1 MPSQNSYV
9 VVDWDHTLTDPGR
22 VLHESWASKSL
33 GKVVRDAPLVKK
45 PFFAFLYGVLKLAE
59 LYRLDGSPGSFPIRA
74 AEALSRCIDRKN
86 MYLSP
91 EEFRPNAPVVGLL
104 KELKG
109 QGYGVVVLTSS
120 PSFVVERWLE
130 DAGIEVDAVK
140 GLELLFKDGKVAGI
154 DRRDRY
160 SSIMAGEGAGAA
172 KSYYA
177 SFLAGNGY
185 RVVGSVGNS
194 KADLVAPVNLYLPI
208 GGRPMIVYRWGSR
221 YVRDLREFLK
231 ELSRHS
237 LEQYATVPNDF

>member
-1 MPSQNSYV
+1 V
-9 VVDWDHTLTDPGR
+9 VVDWDHTLADPGD
-22 VLHESWASKSL
+22 VFHQSWASKSL
-33 GKVVRDAPLVKK
+33 GKVVRDAPLAKK
-45 PFFAFLYGVLKLAE
+45 PFFAFLYGMLKLVE
-59 LYRLDGSPGSFPIRA
+59 LYKRDGSPGSLPIRV
-74 AEALSRCIDRKN
+74 AEALSRCIDKKN

-91 EEFRPNAPVVGLL
+91 EEFRPNTPVVGLL
-104 KELKG
+104 KELKE

-120 PSFVVERWLE
+120 PSFVVEKWLA

-140 GLELLFKDGKVAGI
+140 GLELLFRDGKVAGI

-177 SFLAGNGY
+177 SHLVKNGY

-208 GGRPMIVYRWGSR
+208 GKRPMIVYRWGSR
-221 YVRDLREFLK
+221 HVQSLVEFLE
-231 ELSRHS
+231 ELSRPS